1 MKCNIKVKLCLLKN
15 IDKCQQKSYTCK
27 VNKLQLYNTPEQKQT
42 GPKGKVLRIYSNNK
56 KKKLKI
62 KSTSKGKKY
71 AKKFPTEVKT
81 LSSSEFRR
89 PKKCFVE
96 AIREAG

>member
-15 IDKCQQKSYTCK
+15 IDRMSIEIFK

-56 KKKLKI
+56 KKMENKI
-62 KSTSKGKKY
+62 IK
-71 AKKFPTEVKT
+71 
-81 LSSSEFRR
+81 
-89 PKKCFVE
+89 
-96 AIREAG
+96 